1 MLLTVTFYP
10 LKMAKMVFLDTFRPN
25 RLTKHNL
32 GAERTFLVA
41 KIFYIPLPQYVSK
54 SLGTLTQKVGNFP
67 NPPPNGPLY
76 VFDPTLTN
84 SSVLSVVVAGGE
96 SLLVLYFLYVWQLA
110 LNGTVNE
117 GLEITYIHFHL
128 HFLHIS

>member
-41 KIFYIPLPQYVSK
+41 KIFYIPLPQHISK
-54 SLGTLTQKVGNFP
+54 PLGTLTQKVWKIP
-67 NPPPNGPLY
+67 NPP
-76 VFDPTLTN
+76 LTAHCAMQCN
-84 SSVLSVVVAGGE
+84 AHCALCNALWANIGGQGG
-96 SLLVLYFLYVWQLA
+96 FRPFT
-110 LNGTVNE
+110 N
-117 GLEITYIHFHL
+117 
-128 HFLHIS
+128 